1 VPSDQMTIRDTSSG
15 MRDVRNGMR
24 DISNPGS
31 RIAQR
36 NYHRKDATMKT
47 TRTQNLIV
55 AALVGA
61 LVC

>member
-1 VPSDQMTIRDTSSG
+1 

-36 NYHRKDATMKT
+36 NYHRKDTTMKT